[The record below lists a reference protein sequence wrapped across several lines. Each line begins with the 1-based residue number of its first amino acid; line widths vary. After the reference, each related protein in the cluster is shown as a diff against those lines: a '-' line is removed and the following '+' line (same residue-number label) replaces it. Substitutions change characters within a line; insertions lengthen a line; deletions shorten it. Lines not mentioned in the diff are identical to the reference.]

1 MHRIRSVLR
10 RLFVTALLLPAAAG
24 AESLEIERDGRV
36 LDLQIASDA
45 GIVQTD
51 AVERWA
57 RHIADSLTL
66 VYGHWPRQRWRMA
79 VYPIGG
85 SGSGERSA
93 GADVIPWAQVNRGRV
108 DTASFYIL
116 ADASAEELMRNWTG
130 YHELA
135 HLLIPYRG
143 WGDMWFSEGLASY
156 YQNVLQARAGV
167 LSEREAW
174 QKLYEGFERGRA
186 DSVLDGQPLSEVS
199 RNLRRNHAYM
209 RVYWSGAWYFLAA
222 DLELRRTSGGKQSL
236 DSALARLNE
245 CCADDD
251 MSVPEMVGA
260 LDRVNNTRLFQ
271 RLYEQSRRSTRMP
284 DYSPLFDEL
293 GVAVVDDIIEISY
306 RGAASRLRSGIMTA
320 P

>member
-1 MHRIRSVLR
+1 MRQSLCLLSA
-10 RLFVTALLLPAAAG
+10 LFVGALLLPATAG
-24 AESLEIERDGRV
+24 AGSLEIERDGRV
-36 LDLQIASDA
+36 LELQIASDA
-45 GIVQTD
+45 SIGQTE
-51 AVERWA
+51 AIERWA
-57 RHIADSLTL
+57 QHVAGSLAL
-66 VYGHWPRQRWRMA
+66 VFGHWPRQRWRMV

-85 SGSGERSA
+85 HGSAERSV
-93 GADVIPWAQVNRGRV
+93 GADVIPWAQVNRARV

-156 YQNVLQARAGV
+156 YQNILQARAGV

-186 DSVLDGQPLSEVS
+186 DSVLDGQPLSDVS
-199 RNLRRNHAYM
+199 RNVRRNHAYM

-222 DLELRRTSGGKQSL
+222 DLELRRASGGKKSL
-236 DSALARLNE
+236 DSALASLNR
-245 CCADDD
+245 CCADAAL
-251 MSVPEMVGA
+251 SVPEMVST
-260 LDRVNNTRLFQ
+260 LDRVNDTRVFK
-271 RLYEQSRRSTRMP
+271 RLYEQTRQSTRMP
-284 DYSPLFDEL
+284 QYSTLFGEL
-293 GVAVVDDIIEISY
+293 GLAIVAGNVELSY
-306 RGAASRLRSGIMTA
+306 RGAPSRLRSGIMTA